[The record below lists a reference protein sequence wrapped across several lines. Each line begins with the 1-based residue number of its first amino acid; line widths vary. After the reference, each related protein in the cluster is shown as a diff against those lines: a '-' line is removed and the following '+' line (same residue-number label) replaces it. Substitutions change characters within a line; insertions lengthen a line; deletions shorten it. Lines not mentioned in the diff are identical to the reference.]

1 MTPKNKVGFR
11 EIVWYKYRNK
21 YWWPALLRC
30 VLLKQ
35 WPKAERQH
43 LSKRDNL
50 RLCIQ
55 LMQKHKNDQESSSSS
70 SSSSTTAQPLTVMV
84 AELIPPFKTNPLQRR
99 WFPVEYASKLP
110 SFEGHF
116 IDLWTQHPRETF
128 GSDLWIHAYLA
139 SLECA
144 RDELERGMKCP
155 DDDDDEASEYEDSDS
170 PSQQATAAATTTTA
184 TTMADT
190 PRHSNNSTTN
200 IPLVTQPRDS
210 IRTEE
215 CQMRTI
221 RCEEDNNSKGGRE
234 KEEDEVDDNH
244 STTQTT
250 PPGNDIENQDNSNY
264 MDEDEEEEVMA
275 VPSSPIRTTAPFPDV
290 LNKLLFEGWSHRY
303 NAETGQV
310 VYTVPPTNGAG
321 M

>member
-1 MTPKNKVGFR
+1 MTTRIEVESR
-11 EIVWYKYRNK
+11 EIVWYKYQNK
-21 YWWPALLRC
+21 YWWPALRRC

-50 RLCIQ
+50 HLCIQ
-55 LMQKHKNDQESSSSS
+55 LIQQQKNDQESSS
-70 SSSSTTAQPLTVMV
+70 SSSSTTAQPLTVEV
-84 AELIPPFKTNPLQRR
+84 VELTPPFKPNPLQRR
-99 WFPVEYASKLP
+99 WFPVTDASKLP
-110 SFEGHF
+110 FFEGNLF
-116 IDLWTQHPRETF
+116 DLWTPHPRETF
-128 GSDLWIHAYLA
+128 GSDLWTHAYQA
-139 SLECA
+139 SFDCA
-144 RDELERGMKCP
+144 HDELERILNCP
-155 DDDDDEASEYEDSDS
+155 DDDDDEASEFEDSDS
-170 PSQQATAAATTTTA
+170 PSQQATAAATTTA
-184 TTMADT
+184 TTMAAT
-190 PRHSNNSTTN
+190 PRHSNTNTTN